1 MRLRFTLPA
10 ASELD
15 AILSHIEAHSPA
27 GARRVQRRLQRVL
40 AVLLQH
46 PQAGQKTRRPGM
58 RRIVV
63 TPYPYLV
70 FYRLAGDEIVVHG
83 VRHGAR
89 KPQSLSEIIC

>member
-10 ASELD
+10 ADDLD
-15 AILSHIEAHSPA
+15 GILTYIEAHSPT
-27 GARRVQRRLQRVL
+27 GARRVQRRLQSVL

-46 PQAGQKTRRPGM
+46 PQAGQLTRRPGM

-70 FYRLAGDEIVVHG
+70 FYRVTGDEIVIHG
-83 VRHGAR
+83 VRHAAR
-89 KPQSLSEIIC
+89 KPLG